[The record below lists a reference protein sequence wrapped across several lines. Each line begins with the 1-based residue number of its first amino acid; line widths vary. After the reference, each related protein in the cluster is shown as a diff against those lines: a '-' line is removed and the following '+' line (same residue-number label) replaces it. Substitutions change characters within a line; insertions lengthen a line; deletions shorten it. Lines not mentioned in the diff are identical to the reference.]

1 MTMRIHFT
9 EALQNLEQEIVK
21 MSTLV
26 EEAIQRAVDAF
37 ENKDTD
43 TASKIIEGD
52 EVINKLHI
60 SIEDTCTMLL
70 ATEQPVASDLR
81 RIITVIKIASNLER
95 VGDHAVHLS
104 QTTIR
109 LAQHAYIDRVTGLI
123 PHMAEIGLAMIRD
136 AIDSFV
142 QRDVEKAKR
151 TADLDEKID
160 ELHRKLFGIL
170 IDSMKEDKK
179 YIEQATDLLFINR
192 FMERLGDHVA
202 NICEWVVYSITGR
215 HMELNR

>member
-1 MTMRIHFT
+1 MRIHFT
-9 EALQNLEQEIVK
+9 EALENLNQEIVK

-26 EEAIQRAVDAF
+26 EEAIQRAVEAF

-43 TASKIIEGD
+43 TANKIIEGD

-60 SIEDTCTMLL
+60 SIEDTCTMLI
-70 ATEQPVASDLR
+70 ATEQPVATDLR

-95 VGDHAVHLS
+95 IGDHAVHLS

-109 LAQHAYIDRVTGLI
+109 LAQDAYIDRVTGLI
-123 PHMAEIGLAMIRD
+123 PHMADIGLAMIRD

-151 TADLDEKID
+151 TADLD
-160 ELHRKLFGIL
+160 
-170 IDSMKEDKK
+170 
-179 YIEQATDLLFINR
+179 
-192 FMERLGDHVA
+192 
-202 NICEWVVYSITGR
+202 
-215 HMELNR
+215 